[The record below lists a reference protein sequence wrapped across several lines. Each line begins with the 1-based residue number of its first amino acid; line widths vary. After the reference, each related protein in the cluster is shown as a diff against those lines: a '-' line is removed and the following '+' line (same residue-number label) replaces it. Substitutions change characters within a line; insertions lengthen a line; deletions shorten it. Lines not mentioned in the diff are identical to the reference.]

1 MNALR
6 AFLATVGLAAVLAG
20 SEAFAHPFHSSYA
33 EIGWS
38 DDGGQLEVALRVIPE
53 DLEAALSRQE
63 AETVVLVQSPPVLKV
78 IETYLQATFQV
89 LGADGSVQPLSL
101 SGFEA
106 GYRETWLYFTVEAA
120 DSATLALRHTVL
132 LDEDITQRNQTRRLW
147 EPGADV
153 LVFTAD
159 EPRQTLW
166 SPQRQ
171 DSSSTR

>member
-6 AFLATVGLAAVLAG
+6 ALLATVGLAALLAAG
-20 SEAFAHPFHSSYA
+20 GAFAHPFHSSYA

-38 DDGGQLEVALRVIPE
+38 DGGGQLEVALRVIPE

-63 AETVVLVQSPPVLKV
+63 ADTVVLVQSPPVLRA

-89 LGADGSVQPLSL
+89 QGADGRVRPVSL
-101 SGFEA
+101 GGFEA

-120 DSATLALRHTVL
+120 DSETLSLRHTVL

-159 EPRQTLW
+159 QPRQTLW
-166 SPQRQ
+166 APQPQ